1 MQMKKIGLIL
11 LTLTAAIL
19 LHAYEVMILGDTHYD
34 TPETRQKDEKLT
46 ENQEKAR
53 IRNFERWE
61 KNIPAMLDAA
71 GKRSARNVAFVVQL
85 GDIIQGGCGSEELQT
100 KAFQEVLA
108 VLKKQFSVPLYV
120 VKGNHDIHG
129 PGAEEAFTKIML
141 PYLNREF
148 GQKNAV
154 ENSANYAVMYDKD
167 LFIYFDSMKP
177 NVDFVEKALEEHK
190 DARHVFFLTHL
201 PVIPSGEGRRPDWI
215 VYGMRSDNA
224 QERQRLLKLLARHN
238 AIVLCGHIHRTVLS
252 RYRSEDGTITQLA
265 SFGMPVSLDG
275 EYKEVKGTEEDF
287 FAVDDVKKA
296 MKSKRTK
303 TILNDFIGKITEY
316 DYYLPGAGYNVLRID
331 DGGVSCD
338 LYFGA
343 DDHPSKTL
351 KLSPADR

>member
-1 MQMKKIGLIL
+1 MKKISLVL

-19 LHAYEVMILGDTHYD
+19 LQAYEVMLLGDIHYD
-34 TPETRQKDEKLT
+34 TPETRLKDEKLA
-46 ENQEKAR
+46 ENQENAR

-71 GKRSARNVAFVVQL
+71 GKRSAQNVAFVVQL
-85 GDIIQGGCGSEELQT
+85 GDIIHGGCGNEELQT

-129 PGAEEAFTKIML
+129 PGAEEAFAKVML

-154 ENSANYAVMYDKD
+154 ENSAHYAVMHDKD

-177 NVDFVEKALEEHK
+177 DADFVEQALDAHK

-215 VYGMRSDNA
+215 VYGLRSDNA
-224 QERQRLLKLLARHN
+224 QERQRLLKLLARRN

-252 RYRSEDGTITQLA
+252 RYRSADGTITQFT

-275 EYKEVKGTEEDF
+275 EYKEVKGTGEDF
-287 FAVDDVKKA
+287 LAVEDVKNA
-296 MKSKRTK
+296 MKTKRVK
-303 TILNDFIGKITEY
+303 TILNDFTGKITEY

-331 DGGVSCD
+331 DNGVFCD

-343 DDHPSKTL
+343 NDKPSKTL
-351 KLSPADR
+351 KLSTTEK